1 MSRPPNIPPPG
12 PTEPSPTLRLLMH
25 ERYVNEQV
33 RQQQAAYAAECAAAG
48 GVPVHGASVEGRN
61 PDGSPN
67 GILVTPCGL
76 QWPKVLAD
84 SKSRPP
90 EAVNGA
96 AVTCVRCLA
105 VGR

>member
-1 MSRPPNIPPPG
+1 MSRPPNIPPLG

-25 ERYVNEQV
+25 ERHVNEQV

-48 GVPVHGASVEGRN
+48 GVPVHGASVERGLL
-61 PDGSPN
+61 
-67 GILVTPCGL
+67 LVTPCGL
-76 QWPKVLAD
+76 EWPAALRD

-96 AVTCVRCLA
+96 AVTCVRCRA